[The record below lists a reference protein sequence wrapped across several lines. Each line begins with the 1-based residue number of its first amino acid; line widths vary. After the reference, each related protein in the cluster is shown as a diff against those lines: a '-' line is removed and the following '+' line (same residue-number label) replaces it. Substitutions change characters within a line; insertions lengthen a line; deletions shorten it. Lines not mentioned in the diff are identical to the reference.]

1 MKFQIDVCVT
11 LGVATP
17 GRSRQSPFIDR
28 PLRLNLH
35 FKGHVIYR
43 LNTLSGVGRVAVL
56 PCCRIAMISCSPSNL
71 SGEQWTML

>member
-28 PLRLNLH
+28 LQRLNLH

-56 PCCRIAMISCSPSNL
+56 
-71 SGEQWTML
+71 Q